1 MSSKRGRKRNDNL
14 PPNRARDVQRAFRA
28 RRAAHLEALEQRVSE
43 LEEEN
48 DCLRQALNLP
58 PANRPLLGKGPTG
71 KDKPKLNES
80 AQLFSSS
87 RDSSSADADSP
98 TSTRTSSLSP
108 SAITASM
115 PSRSVQVVDAT
126 TPWEPLVVNDHAD
139 SQLSTASPTFQLPPM
154 SAPLP
159 SKPFQYPSV
168 YHSPPMHAM
177 SPAARHSIS
186 GPLYTMDSQTFAPQS
201 EDRPMSTTYGSNGS
215 YMMRMDGMRE
225 QQRQPDYSY
234 HQSPYDSHTASSMS
248 AESPPATAPAHSQS
262 HLSQRESYSAS
273 LAYPHRR
280 SQTEPQ
286 YTLGFSHL
294 PPPPPPSQNLMRPQ
308 SPLRLQENGMQPHSQ
323 SYPRHATYAP
333 DGRLDSLS

>member
-1 MSSKRGRKRNDNL
+1 M
-14 PPNRARDVQRAFRA
+14 
-28 RRAAHLEALEQRVSE
+28 EQRVSE

-71 KDKPKLNES
+71 KDKPKLNDS

-87 RDSSSADADSP
+87 RDSSSVDADSP

-115 PSRSVQVVDAT
+115 PSRSVQVVDA
-126 TPWEPLVVNDHAD
+126 PWEPLVVNDHPD
-139 SQLSTASPTFQLPPM
+139 TQMSTASPTFQLPPM

-168 YHSPPMHAM
+168 YSSPPMHSM

-215 YMMRMDGMRE
+215 YMMRMDSMRE
-225 QQRQPDYSY
+225 QQRHPDYSY
-234 HQSPYDSHTASSMS
+234 HQSPYDSHSMS
-248 AESPPATAPAHSQS
+248 AESPPATAPAHSHS
-262 HLSQRESYSAS
+262 HLSQRESYSAA

-286 YTLGFSHL
+286 YSIGFSHL

-308 SPLRLQENGMQPHSQ
+308 SPPRLQEEGMQPHSQ